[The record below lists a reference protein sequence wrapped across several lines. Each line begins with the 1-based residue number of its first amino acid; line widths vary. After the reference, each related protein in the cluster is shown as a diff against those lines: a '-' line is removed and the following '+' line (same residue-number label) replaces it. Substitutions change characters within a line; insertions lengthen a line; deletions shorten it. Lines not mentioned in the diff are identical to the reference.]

1 MMDAAIHYRWWLR
14 MIGQP
19 RFGMAQF
26 RNRSDG
32 DMNDMASY
40 IASVLDPDVTW
51 DDLSWI
57 RSEWDGFLVVKGVL
71 DPHDAGEAVARKVDA
86 IQISNHGGRQLDGT
100 LACIDAL
107 PAIADAVGGRVPILL
122 DGGIDRGTSV
132 LKALALGATACVIG
146 RAHLWGLAVAG
157 GEGVSAVLDV
167 LRAEIVNAMTIGGW
181 KSLAELDRNSI
192 TRAPY

>member
-1 MMDAAIHYRWWLR
+1 MDAAIHYRWWLR

-132 LKALALGATACVIG
+132 LKALALGAHCLRHR
-146 RAHLWGLAVAG
+146 RAHLWGLASPAG
-157 GEGVSAVLDV
+157 
-167 LRAEIVNAMTIGGW
+167 RA
-181 KSLAELDRNSI
+181 
-192 TRAPY
+192 